1 MKHVTPLIALAALG
15 GLVTPLAGQNADP
28 FAHLDFRTIGPST
41 MSGRIVDLEVLEVDP
56 DVFYV
61 ASSTGGLWK
70 TTTRGITFESI
81 TDDLP
86 THSIGDVAVHPVD
99 TARVW
104 LGMGERASRQSS
116 SWGDGVWRSDD
127 GGQTWT
133 HVGLDESHHIG
144 RIVLHPADRNVAY
157 VAAMGHLW
165 GPNEE
170 RGLYRTTDAGETWER
185 ILLVDEDT
193 GAVDVAMD
201 PVDHDVMYA
210 ATYQRRRRPWGFHG
224 GGPGSALWKSVDGGD
239 TWTQLTN
246 VGLEN
251 GLPTGTIG
259 RIGISIYR
267 SDPRIV
273 YVSVEQGLRYNAS
286 TAYEERLAGIY
297 RSEDRGETWEH
308 MSDWN
313 PRPMYASQVLVDPSD
328 DQRIYM
334 VNTYSWSDDGGRTF
348 ERARQSLHG
357 DDRLVWVNPND
368 SGHVMKADD
377 GGLGISYDRGVTW
390 WYARHLPV
398 SQWYRV
404 RVDMKKPFWVYGG
417 LQDNG
422 SWAGPSATY
431 RSEGIRH
438 DDWLKWGG
446 GDGFLNVVD
455 TTDNRTLYV
464 ESQYLGLSRVDMA
477 TGERSDIRPGDPE
490 GAIGARR
497 NWRTWPDLDDPI
509 ERLGNA
515 MEPANWDGP
524 FTISPHDNR
533 TIYAGTRRLWRSRD
547 QGQNWEDLGDW
558 TTRTDRRTLSI
569 MAQMPTDTTPSL
581 DDGIPYWPTLTA
593 VEESPLQEGLLYIG
607 TDDGQLLVSTD
618 AGGSFTN
625 LTARLPD
632 VPDMMWVN
640 TIEVSRAA
648 VGRAYV
654 VASNYRNDDYANYAW
669 ATEDIGET
677 WRSIAA
683 GLPAGR
689 VTRAVREDPRN
700 PDVLYMGTEFGLFFS
715 ADRGASWAELRG
727 DLPTMAINDLV
738 IHPRDNDL
746 VLGTHSRGIWIL
758 DNVNALQELGAVAIA
773 DGGDEN
779 TSPVYVFSTEPAE
792 QIRYRSEGGHGGD
805 AIFFGENPAAGGI
818 IDYWLASDVP
828 DDEEAAITVHDAA
841 GAEVARLEGT
851 GHAGINRIVWDL
863 RHSEPEVADDAGQGA
878 GPGGGGPGGG
888 GFGNSQRR
896 GPLVVPGTYTVRVN
910 ALNEIAEGTIE
921 VREDPRIASKVDPD
935 VRAAWTAMLL
945 QIAELRRDAQ
955 ALSRR
960 VRQALQAAQDESGGD
975 DESEGPLDEAL
986 EVLVRET
993 RELASR
999 VGRLEGE
1006 AEDIV
1011 GPLTG
1016 EQASQ
1021 WLFFQGMY
1029 EALGQEADALLEDS
1043 EEPEPP
1049 GS

>member
-1 MKHVTPLIALAALG
+1 MKPIHTLAALVV
-15 GLVTPLAGQNADP
+15 LATPGTQTRPVAAQDADP
-28 FAHLDFRTIGPST
+28 FANLDFRTIGPST
-41 MSGRIVDLEVLEVDP
+41 MSGRIVDLEVLDVDP
-56 DVFYV
+56 DVFFV

-70 TTTRGITFESI
+70 TTTRGVTFESV

-133 HVGLDESHHIG
+133 HVGLEDSHHIG
-144 RIVLHPADRNVAY
+144 RITLHPADRNVAY

-170 RGLYRTTDAGETWER
+170 RGLYRTTDAGATWER
-185 ILLVDEDT
+185 ILSVDENT

-210 ATYQRRRRPWGFHG
+210 ATYQRQRRPWGFHG
-224 GGPGSALWKSVDGGD
+224 GGPGSALWKSTDGGD
-239 TWTQLTN
+239 TWSQLTN
-246 VGLEN
+246 VGLDN

-267 SDPRIV
+267 SDPSVV

-297 RSEDRGETWEH
+297 RSEDFGETWEF

-313 PRPMYASQVLVDPSD
+313 PRPMYASQILVDPSD

-348 ERARQSLHG
+348 TRARQSLHG

-368 SGHVMKADD
+368 SDHVMKADD

-438 DDWLKWGG
+438 DDWIKWGG

-497 NWRTWPDLDDPI
+497 NWRTWPDLADPS

-524 FTISPHDNR
+524 FIISPHDNH

-558 TTRTDRRTLSI
+558 TTGADRRTLSI
-569 MAQMPTDTTPSL
+569 MGQMPTDTTRSL

-593 VEESPLQEGLLYIG
+593 IEESPLQEGLLYIG
-607 TDDGQLLVSTD
+607 TDDGQVRCNVHQRHRS
-618 AGGSFTN
+618 ASG
-625 LTARLPD
+625 RPPD
-632 VPDMMWVN
+632 D
-640 TIEVSRAA
+640 
-648 VGRAYV
+648 VGEHDRGV
-654 VASNYRNDDYANYAW
+654 
-669 ATEDIGET
+669 
-677 WRSIAA
+677 
-683 GLPAGR
+683 AGR
-689 VTRAVREDPRN
+689 GGARVR
-700 PDVLYMGTEFGLFFS
+700 GGQQ
-715 ADRGASWAELRG
+715 
-727 DLPTMAINDLV
+727 LP
-738 IHPRDNDL
+738 
-746 VLGTHSRGIWIL
+746 
-758 DNVNALQELGAVAIA
+758 
-773 DGGDEN
+773 
-779 TSPVYVFSTEPAE
+779 
-792 QIRYRSEGGHGGD
+792 
-805 AIFFGENPAAGGI
+805 
-818 IDYWLASDVP
+818 
-828 DDEEAAITVHDAA
+828 
-841 GAEVARLEGT
+841 
-851 GHAGINRIVWDL
+851 
-863 RHSEPEVADDAGQGA
+863 
-878 GPGGGGPGGG
+878 
-888 GFGNSQRR
+888 QRR
-896 GPLVVPGTYTVRVN
+896 
-910 ALNEIAEGTIE
+910 
-921 VREDPRIASKVDPD
+921 
-935 VRAAWTAMLL
+935 
-945 QIAELRRDAQ
+945 LRQ
-955 ALSRR
+955 L
-960 VRQALQAAQDESGGD
+960 
-975 DESEGPLDEAL
+975 
-986 EVLVRET
+986 
-993 RELASR
+993 R
-999 VGRLEGE
+999 VGHR
-1006 AEDIV
+1006 
-1011 GPLTG
+1011 
-1016 EQASQ
+1016 
-1021 WLFFQGMY
+1021 
-1029 EALGQEADALLEDS
+1029 
-1043 EEPEPP
+1043 
-1049 GS
+1049 

>member
-1 MKHVTPLIALAALG
+1 MKHLTPLVSLAALG
-15 GLVTPLAGQNADP
+15 ALVAPLAGQDFDP

-41 MSGRIVDLEVLEVDP
+41 MSGRIVDLEVLDVDP

-86 THSIGDVAVHPVD
+86 THSIGDVAVHQVD

-133 HVGLDESHHIG
+133 HVGLEDTHHIG

-170 RGLYRTTDAGETWER
+170 RGPYRTVDAGGTWER
-185 ILLVDEDT
+185 ILFVDEDT

-210 ATYQRRRRPWGFHG
+210 ATFQRRRQPWGFHG
-224 GGPGSALWKSVDGGD
+224 GGPGSALWKSTDGGD
-239 TWTQLTN
+239 TWNQLTN
-246 VGLEN
+246 AGLEN
-251 GLPTGTIG
+251 GLPVGTIG
-259 RIGISIYR
+259 RIGVSIYR

-286 TAYEERLAGIY
+286 TAYEERLAGVY
-297 RSEDRGETWEH
+297 RSEDHGETWEY

-313 PRPMYASQVLVDPSD
+313 PRPMYASQILVDPSD

-334 VNTYSWSDDGGRTF
+334 VNTFSWSDDGGRTF

-368 SGHVMKADD
+368 SDHVMKADD

-404 RVDMKKPFWVYGG
+404 RTDMKKPFWVYGG

-431 RSEGIRH
+431 RAEGIRH
-438 DDWLKWGG
+438 DDWIKWGG

-455 TTDNRTLYV
+455 TTDNRTLYL
-464 ESQYLGLSRVDMA
+464 ETQYLGLSRVDMA

-497 NWRTWPDLDDPI
+497 NWRTWPDLSDPF

-524 FTISPHDNR
+524 FIISPHDNR

-558 TTRTDRRTLSI
+558 TTGADRRTLSI
-569 MAQMPTDTTPSL
+569 MGQMPTDTIRSL

-593 VEESPLQEGLLYIG
+593 IEESPLQEGLLYIG
-607 TDDGQLLVSTD
+607 TDDGQVLVSID
-618 AGGSFTN
+618 AGASFSNVTD
-625 LTARLPD
+625 RLPD

-640 TIEVSRAA
+640 TIEVSRAEA
-648 VGRAYV
+648 GRAYV

-669 ATEDIGET
+669 ATEDFGET

-683 GLPAGR
+683 GLPPGV
-689 VTRAVREDPRN
+689 VTRAAREDPRT
-700 PDVLYMGTEFGLFFS
+700 PDVLYMGTEFGLFYS
-715 ADRGASWAELRG
+715 PNRGGSWAELTG

-738 IHPRDNDL
+738 VHPRDNDL
-746 VLGTHSRGIWIL
+746 VLGTHGRGIWIL
-758 DNVNALQELGAVAIA
+758 DNLNALQELRTSVPAA
-773 DGGDEN
+773 DGDE
-779 TSPVYVFSTEPAE
+779 TPTVRVFSTEPAE
-792 QIRYRSEGGHGGD
+792 QIRYQREGGHGGD
-805 AIFFGENPAAGGI
+805 AIFFGENPPPAG
-818 IDYWLASDVP
+818 SS
-828 DDEEAAITVHDAA
+828 T
-841 GAEVARLEGT
+841 T
-851 GHAGINRIVWDL
+851 GSHPSFRTTRRSRSSCSA
-863 RHSEPEVADDAGQGA
+863 PQG
-878 GPGGGGPGGG
+878 
-888 GFGNSQRR
+888 
-896 GPLVVPGTYTVRVN
+896 
-910 ALNEIAEGTIE
+910 
-921 VREDPRIASKVDPD
+921 
-935 VRAAWTAMLL
+935 
-945 QIAELRRDAQ
+945 
-955 ALSRR
+955 
-960 VRQALQAAQDESGGD
+960 
-975 DESEGPLDEAL
+975 
-986 EVLVRET
+986 
-993 RELASR
+993 
-999 VGRLEGE
+999 
-1006 AEDIV
+1006 
-1011 GPLTG
+1011 
-1016 EQASQ
+1016 
-1021 WLFFQGMY
+1021 
-1029 EALGQEADALLEDS
+1029 
-1043 EEPEPP
+1043 
-1049 GS
+1049 